1 MGAAIFF
8 RPTGKGRARK
18 GGRRRNGTVGGQRE
32 GNGGN
37 GNGEEG
43 NGEEETV
50 GRTGVRQKA
59 EKARKGKMAE
69 ERKGNKKMWSQGR
82 NCRRGT

>member
-1 MGAAIFF
+1 M
-8 RPTGKGRARK
+8 GKGRSRK
-18 GGRRRNGTVGGQRE
+18 GGRRRNGTAGGKKE
-32 GNGGN
+32 GKGWS

-59 EKARKGKMAE
+59 ERARKGKMAE
-69 ERKGNKKMWSQGR
+69 ERKGYKKCGAKAATVVAGLGPTGR
-82 NCRRGT
+82 ESM

>member
-8 RPTGKGRARK
+8 RLMGKGRSK
-18 GGRRRNGTVGGQRE
+18 KEGRRRNGTVGGQRE

-43 NGEEETV
+43 NGEEEM
-50 GRTGVRQKA
+50 
-59 EKARKGKMAE
+59 EKRKRWG
-69 ERKGNKKMWSQGR
+69 GPDV
-82 NCRRGT
+82 